1 LQWLN
6 DLSTWLSHQTLAK
19 LTEWNIG
26 EIRRAMNLA
35 ARPEGEEKN
44 WYQRLLI
51 NKARS
56 GKGEARQRP
65 RLFIQPST
73 PHILTKLPL
82 DGE

>member
-1 LQWLN
+1 
-6 DLSTWLSHQTLAK
+6 
-19 LTEWNIG
+19 
-26 EIRRAMNLA
+26 MNMA

-44 WYQRLLI
+44 WYQRLLV